1 MIPGDFRRDEEAVS
15 AAVATVLL
23 FGGVITIIGIMLLS
37 MMPVIQEL
45 EGSLKRNDMQAQ
57 MEIMGHEI
65 TMLSESGVPGDSS
78 EVELIP
84 VDGELRWDRLRGGMW
99 YSASWY
105 EDDTFRIRGALDLD
119 RNIDIRHAESNV
131 QAVCYEDMRLGPDRP
146 FIFTPS
152 SQADSVLVTP
162 KHGLTIP
169 LGPVMIEQAGED
181 YSLSIGEVIRLDSD
195 SQIKSSHDLTGIQTK
210 GDSGSIIAPPT
221 KTNPATGQGQHWAIP
236 LPAGENHIEVFAD
249 DDLLVQWEIGTESGD
264 EAVVQSSAVRL
275 ANSWKKTI
283 NLTQDSLLEVI
294 TDVDAHLLINTNGQG
309 KVSLL
314 GNEGSYLS
322 KYFIAPH
329 SEGNL
334 TISNPN
340 ENAATI
346 TWRNGGVS
354 VPANQVLSVP
364 WPPTNME
371 SAANIESS
379 ENVLLQ
385 WETGDNGMVMIP
397 AIDTGQSTGLEFIED
412 NSDEI
417 INFTSEFEDYST
429 KLGVSGNTGSL
440 NFEDDGAMRCIT
452 INQTASG
459 WISTTL
465 PWKSMTG
472 LPEGQIITSWR
483 DGDHPASIE
492 IRLIGVEGEATHAN
506 LATAWAF
513 HISRLTYEFDTS
525 ITGLEVAWS
534 AGAIVTNHPELNPV
548 ILEGSTDRQGPGP
561 RFSATVPSLHPTK
574 TSVTGSG
581 TMNLDIELTMRESLA
596 STTAYDVRR
605 GWVGPYGDA
614 IASWSSTDLENSE
627 DWIVNPANLDMLKD
641 YVGWVPI
648 PSHGPSEAVWHTGG
662 QPIQFNLQIS
672 SLDVHLSEVSS

>member
-119 RNIDIRHAESNV
+119 RNIEIRHAESNV

-169 LGPVMIEQAGED
+169 LGPVIIEQAGEE

-221 KTNPATGQGQHWAIP
+221 KSNPATGQGQHWAIP

-397 AIDTGQSTGLEFIED
+397 AIDTGQNTGLEFIED

-548 ILEGSTDRQGPGP
+548 ILEGPTDRQGPGP

>member
-1 MIPGDFRRDEEAVS
+1 MISSNLHRDEEAVS

-23 FGGVITIIGIMLLS
+23 FGGVISIIGIMLLS

-57 MEIMGHEI
+57 MEIMGHEV
-65 TMLSESGVPGDSS
+65 TLLSESGVPGDSS

-105 EDDTFRIRGALDLD
+105 QDDTFRIQGALDLD

-131 QAVCYEDMRLGPDRP
+131 QAICYEDMRLGPDRP
-146 FIFTPS
+146 FIFTPNS
-152 SQADSVLVTP
+152 ETESVIVTP

-169 LGPVMIEQAGED
+169 LGPVIIEQDGIE
-181 YSLSIGEVIRLDSD
+181 YSLSIGEVLRLDSD
-195 SQIKSSHDLTGIQTK
+195 SQIRSSHDLIGLQMK
-210 GDSGSIIAPPT
+210 GESGSVLATPT
-221 KTNPATGQGQHWAIP
+221 KDNPATGKGQHWAIP
-236 LPAGENHIEVFAD
+236 LPSGESTIEVFAD
-249 DDLLVQWEIGTESGD
+249 DDLLVQWDLAGESGD
-264 EAVVQSSAVRL
+264 EAIVQSSAVRI
-275 ANSWKKTI
+275 ANSWTKSV
-283 NLTQDSLLEVI
+283 NLTEDSILEII
-294 TDVDAHLLINTNGQG
+294 TDVDAHLLISHGNQG
-309 KVSLL
+309 RVSLL
-314 GNEGSYLS
+314 GEEGNFVS
-322 KYFIAPH
+322 KYFLAPH

-346 TWRNGGVS
+346 TWKNGGVS
-354 VPANQVLSVP
+354 IPANQVGVVT
-364 WPPTNME
+364 WPPLNME
-371 SAANIESS
+371 SAATIESS
-379 ENVLLQ
+379 ENVQIEWSVGDSGLL
-385 WETGDNGMVMIP
+385 MLP
-397 AIDTGQSTGLEFIED
+397 AFDTGQVTGLDFMED
-412 NSDEI
+412 DSQTIMNY
-417 INFTSEFEDYST
+417 TSEFEDYSM
-429 KLGVSGNTGSL
+429 KLGMDGNSGIL
-440 NFEDDGAMRCIT
+440 ALEDEGAMRCIA

-465 PWKSMTG
+465 PWKSMNG
-472 LPEGQIITSWR
+472 IPEGQIINSWR
-483 DGDHPASIE
+483 EGTHPASIE
-492 IRLIGVEGEATHAN
+492 ITLIGTEGDSTHAN

-534 AGAIVTNHPELNPV
+534 AGAIVTNHPELNPA
-548 ILEGSTDRQGPGP
+548 ILVGPTDRQGPGP

-581 TMNLDIELTMRESLA
+581 NMNLDIELTMRESLA
-596 STTAYDVRR
+596 STTAHDVRR

-614 IASWSSTDLENSE
+614 IAAWSSNNLDSSE
-627 DWIVNPANLDMLKD
+627 DWIVNPGRLDLLND

>member
-1 MIPGDFRRDEEAVS
+1 MIPGDFRRDDEAVS

-548 ILEGSTDRQGPGP
+548 ILEGPTDRQGPGP

>member
-57 MEIMGHEI
+57 MEIMWHEI

-548 ILEGSTDRQGPGP
+548 ILEGPTDRQGPGP

>member
-119 RNIDIRHAESNV
+119 RNIEIRHAESNV

-169 LGPVMIEQAGED
+169 LGPVIIEQAGEE

-275 ANSWKKTI
+275 ANSWEKTI

-548 ILEGSTDRQGPGP
+548 ILEGPTDRQGPGP

>member
-119 RNIDIRHAESNV
+119 RNIEIRHAESNV

-169 LGPVMIEQAGED
+169 LGPVIIEQAGED

-397 AIDTGQSTGLEFIED
+397 AIDTGQNTGLEFIED

-548 ILEGSTDRQGPGP
+548 ILEGPTDRQGPGP

>member
-119 RNIDIRHAESNV
+119 RNIEIRHAESNV

-169 LGPVMIEQAGED
+169 LGPVIIEQAGED

-221 KTNPATGQGQHWAIP
+221 KSNPATGQGQHWAIP

-397 AIDTGQSTGLEFIED
+397 AIDTGQNTGLEFIED

-548 ILEGSTDRQGPGP
+548 ILEGPTDRQGPGP

>member
-264 EAVVQSSAVRL
+264 EAVVQSSVVRL

-548 ILEGSTDRQGPGP
+548 ILEGPTDRQGPGP

>member
-119 RNIDIRHAESNV
+119 RNIEIRHAESNV

-169 LGPVMIEQAGED
+169 LGPVIIEQAGEE

-548 ILEGSTDRQGPGP
+548 ILEGPTDRQGPGP

>member
-1 MIPGDFRRDEEAVS
+1 MIPGDFRRDDEAVS

-264 EAVVQSSAVRL
+264 EAVVQSSVVRL

-548 ILEGSTDRQGPGP
+548 ILEGPTDRQGPGP

>member
-294 TDVDAHLLINTNGQG
+294 TDVDAHLLINPNGQG

-548 ILEGSTDRQGPGP
+548 ILEGPTDRQGPGP